1 MYSAVASGQN
11 RGDGGRSPGCRTLEQ
26 LKAGCSSQIRGYL
39 GHFTYWQPVDSCIT
53 SKYNANVIL
62 FIIVFFPHVKLVIKS
77 AFNLTSY
84 PHGVSIIHF
93 QYCLYSL
100 QFSISIKLS
109 QFNRQLNEIP
119 RHILYTADKRNW
131 HVSALFIFCQPS
143 FCECNLS
150 HCSGG

>member
-1 MYSAVASGQN
+1 MASGQN
-11 RGDGGRSPGCRTLEQ
+11 RRDGGRSPECRTLEQ
-26 LKAGCSSQIRGYL
+26 LKEGCSSQVRGYL

-62 FIIVFFPHVKLVIKS
+62 FIIFPHVELVIKS

-93 QYCLYSL
+93 QCCLYSL
-100 QFSISIKLS
+100 QFSISTLNYCSI
-109 QFNRQLNEIP
+109 NRQLNEIP
-119 RHILYTADKRNW
+119 RQILYTADKRNW
-131 HVSALFIFCQPS
+131 HFSALFIFCQPS